1 LVEIATAGLVIFSVL
16 FLTVRPTGNLMISTL
31 GRVLTVLMTM
41 FSVAFMAFAISRWA
55 TIPDWSAEGRELG
68 EYRLSRTEGETPSW
82 TAVTRRTEDP
92 VATSTNIS
100 EVLEK
105 MYQHGTQV
113 ALEQAKEYND
123 EAPYLEQDIEA
134 AKTSIAADEIG
145 VQNLVDQLVAQLE
158 QMEEQVAMLTT
169 QAEQNKAQAQKLQ
182 QERERRRSD
191 VFRLHE
197 ELIQI
202 RTDSFRA
209 EQLQTHLVDMIN
221 RLQGSVIKLQTRQQ
235 QLQESL
241 Q

>member
-1 LVEIATAGLVIFSVL
+1 
-16 FLTVRPTGNLMISTL
+16 MISTL

-55 TIPDWSAEGRELG
+55 TIPDWYAQGRELG
-68 EYRLSRTEGETPSW
+68 DYRLTRTEGETPSW
-82 TAVTRRTEDP
+82 SAVTRRTEDP
-92 VATSTNIS
+92 VAKSANMG

-105 MYQHGTQV
+105 MYQHGTRV
-113 ALEQAKEYND
+113 ARD
-123 EAPYLEQDIEA
+123 EAELYNNEIPQREQEIEA
-134 AKTSIAADEIG
+134 AKASMAADVVG

-158 QMEEQVAMLTT
+158 QMEEQVATLTT

-197 ELIQI
+197 ELIQL
-202 RTDSFRA
+202 RTDTFRA
-209 EQLQTHLVDMIN
+209 EQLQSHLADMIN